1 MLESDLSFR
10 KITVGSNVGE
20 THLCVPCSDVPLKRL
35 SGPPLAACRSGVP
48 QGAL

>member
-20 THLCVPCSDVPLKRL
+20 THLCVPCSDVPLKKGCLGL
-35 SGPPLAACRSGVP
+35 SAGSLSF
-48 QGAL
+48 